1 MRRVDLNGKPTA
13 GRLCDFR
20 AFHAQE
26 AGNGGAGEIDI
37 ENADGV
43 AGEAEREG
51 ELGGYGGFA
60 NAAFAREDLCRGWM
74 FSDTKGARV
83 S

>member
-1 MRRVDLNGKPTA
+1 MDLNGKPTA

-20 AFHAQE
+20 AFHTQE

-37 ENADGV
+37 ENGDGV
-43 AGEAEREG
+43 ASERKREG

-60 NAAFAREDLCRGWM
+60 DAAFARQNLCGGWM
-74 FSDTKGARV
+74 LVRQKAQE
-83 S
+83 